1 MVDLVI
7 FLFPCGSLGVPEIAV
22 RSISGRLQSGSRL
35 FSYVSCNFKYST
47 TTSTESARIKMVR
60 LARFELA
67 LFDVRSVIDY
77 PVADRRIK
85 WSER

>member
-1 MVDLVI
+1 
-7 FLFPCGSLGVPEIAV
+7 
-22 RSISGRLQSGSRL
+22 
-35 FSYVSCNFKYST
+35 
-47 TTSTESARIKMVR
+47 MVR